1 MAVSPGRPAADAGTM
16 SRRRVVIVGGVA
28 GGMSCATRLR
38 RLDEEAS
45 IVVVER
51 SGHVSYANC
60 GLPYFIGGIIEDER
74 DLLLM
79 TPEGL
84 HARFRLDVRVHTE
97 VVAIDTVGHRVT
109 LHGPHGDTTEEEYDS
124 LVLSPGAAPVRPA
137 LPGFDR
143 VAVLR
148 TV

>member
-1 MAVSPGRPAADAGTM
+1 MTVTM
-16 SRRRVVIVGGVA
+16 EARRVVIVGGVA

-60 GLPYFIGGIIEDER
+60 GLPYFVGGVIEDEE

-79 TPEGL
+79 TPERL
-84 HARFRLDVRVHTE
+84 HDRFRLDVRVDAE
-97 VVAIDTVGHRVT
+97 VVAIDPIGRTVTVRPTAG
-109 LHGPHGDTTEEEYDS
+109 GPSSEIPYDA
-124 LVLSPGAAPVRPA
+124 LVLSPGAAPVRPP
-137 LPGFDR
+137 LPGFD
-143 VAVLR
+143 
-148 TV
+148 